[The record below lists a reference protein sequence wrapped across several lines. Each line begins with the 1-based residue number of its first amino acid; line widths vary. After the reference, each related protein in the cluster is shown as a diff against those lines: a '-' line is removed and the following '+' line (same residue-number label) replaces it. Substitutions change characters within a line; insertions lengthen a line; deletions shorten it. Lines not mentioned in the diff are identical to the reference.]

1 MEKQIAVLIDG
12 DNISAKYAEYIKQE
26 AMEYGNVRIFRL
38 YGSVNSQTVKA
49 WYKVMPLQGIM
60 PVLQI
65 SYAYGKSIADQALT
79 IDAMDLLY
87 TGGVDVF
94 CIVSSDSDF
103 TRLASRLREA
113 GKYVIGMGEKKTPS
127 PFVAACNKFTYLEVL
142 GRENA
147 PAAGETSQAP
157 VE

>member
-60 PVLQI
+60 PVPLF
-65 SYAYGKSIADQALT
+65 LPLL
-79 IDAMDLLY
+79 LLY
-87 TGGVDVF
+87 R
-94 CIVSSDSDF
+94 SDPGS
-103 TRLASRLREA
+103 
-113 GKYVIGMGEKKTPS
+113 
-127 PFVAACNKFTYLEVL
+127 
-142 GRENA
+142 
-147 PAAGETSQAP
+147 
-157 VE
+157 